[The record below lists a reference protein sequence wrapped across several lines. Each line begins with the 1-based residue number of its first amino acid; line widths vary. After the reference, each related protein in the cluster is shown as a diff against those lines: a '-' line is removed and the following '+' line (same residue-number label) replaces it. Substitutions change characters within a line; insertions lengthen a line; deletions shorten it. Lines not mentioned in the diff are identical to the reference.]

1 MVTLSFIIL
10 NYVYLFELLPSQLRF
25 VLLIKRFTWAFSI
38 VNLINIRQG
47 DRPNS
52 RVLVSCGE
60 VFLGWVGPKT

>member
-10 NYVYLFELLPSQLRF
+10 NYVYHFELLPSQLRF
-25 VLLIKRFTWAFSI
+25 VLIIKRFTWALSI